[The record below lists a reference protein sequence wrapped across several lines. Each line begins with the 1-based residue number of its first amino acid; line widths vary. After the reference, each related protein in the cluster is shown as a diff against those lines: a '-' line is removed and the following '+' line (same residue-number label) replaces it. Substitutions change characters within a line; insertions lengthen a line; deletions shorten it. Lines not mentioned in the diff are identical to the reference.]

1 MMSFNLERPAREL
14 TESIA
19 KGPPLSGVSLAE
31 ARKAVEAAQS
41 APPSMPGVDESIRHR
56 VADKKGLPTMANA
69 SRANHRNPAMPLPAA
84 IVGVV
89 TSFRTS
95 TADRDVPRES
105 KEEK

>member
-1 MMSFNLERPAREL
+1 
-14 TESIA
+14 
-19 KGPPLSGVSLAE
+19 
-31 ARKAVEAAQS
+31 
-41 APPSMPGVDESIRHR
+41 
-56 VADKKGLPTMANA
+56 
-69 SRANHRNPAMPLPAA
+69 MPLPAA